1 MKKVEL
7 VCFGNLKFKGLSEL
21 EAMYIKKIQY
31 FTTFTVCR
39 LDDLKI
45 QDEKVLLAKQAAM
58 IKKKLIKG
66 DWVVSLDKG
75 GDRMDSTAFARFLG
89 KKISYHPGRLIFII
103 GGHAG
108 LSPCLN
114 EHIGTKISFSDMTM
128 AHDIFRIVF
137 LEQLFRAFSILK
149 GMKYHR

>member
-1 MKKVEL
+1 MKRIEL
-7 VCFGNLKFKGLSEL
+7 VCFGNLKFKGLLDL
-21 EAMYIKKIQY
+21 EAMYIKKIKY
-31 FTTFTVCR
+31 FSSFSIYR

-45 QDEKVLLAKQAAM
+45 QDEKVLRDKQADM
-58 IKKKLIKG
+58 IGKKLTKG
-66 DWVVSLDKG
+66 DYVLALDEG
-75 GDRMDSTAFARFLG
+75 GTKMDSSTFARFLED
-89 KKISYHPGRLIFII
+89 KISYHAGKIVFVI

-108 LSPCLN
+108 LSADLDDR
-114 EHIGTKISFSDMTM
+114 IQAKISFSDMTI